1 MCVGSSSVADR
12 HGWSSMISGFDISGC
27 LNYHFVEQID
37 ILAITI
43 ARTDTNSVV
52 LEVSVPVPGVPQNLY
67 QNMKLDNMCMLAALT
82 VSYRFI

>member
-1 MCVGSSSVADR
+1 MRVGSSSMADR

-52 LEVSVPVPGVPQNLY
+52 LEVSVPVPGV
-67 QNMKLDNMCMLAALT
+67 
-82 VSYRFI
+82 SSEFIPKHET